1 MELVISFHL
10 HWVLTSET
18 QVPELVWQKPSP
30 LSLLTDPDKRLKSL
44 RFGAVCN
51 GPQVTTTL
59 PSKPLP

>member
-18 QVPELVWQKPSP
+18 QVLERVWQKPSP

-51 GPQVTTTL
+51 GP
-59 PSKPLP
+59 